1 MATRQRLRELAHADL
16 ERECA
21 MFERQSGDVVVRIA
35 SLEELRKYRAMAE
48 QARKRG
54 TYYERNTDTA
64 NNDK

>member
-1 MATRQRLRELAHADL
+1 LATRQRLRELAHADL

-21 MFERQSGDVVVRIA
+21 MFEKRSGDVVARIA
-35 SLEELRKYRAMAE
+35 SSEELREYRAVAE

-54 TYYERNTDTA
+54 TYYERNNDTT